1 MSELETYQQ
10 SSVDLSL
17 EREFDTCLT
26 SFHLDHL
33 LSKIIRK
40 HQLKS
45 IDIVF
50 SRQLWVE
57 VKNYK
62 SFVTNLTNLMLSIDQ
77 LYNKMNMVKK
87 IEAVIA
93 PTEPLLLYFK
103 VCEFELSE
111 NFLWDVEEISNLSK
125 LCLDEIFDNIEEQ
138 NNLSV
143 VLKNY
148 YFSNGEH
155 TFSNIGIQFT
165 PPVHRKTLSA

>member
-1 MSELETYQQ
+1 MSDIEMHQQ
-10 SSVDLSL
+10 QRIITEQKPEQDS
-17 EREFDTCLT
+17 RTT

-33 LSKIIRK
+33 LAKIIEK
-40 HQLKS
+40 NQLKS
-45 IDIVF
+45 IEILF
-50 SRQLWVE
+50 TRSLWVE
-57 VKNYK
+57 VKNYNR
-62 SFVTNLTNLMLSIDQ
+62 FVTNLSNLILSLDQ
-77 LYNKMNMVKK
+77 LYTKVNMVKK

-103 VCEFELSE
+103 ICEFELSE

-125 LCLDEIFDNIEEQ
+125 LCLDEIFDNIEEE

-165 PPVHRKTLSA
+165 PPTHRQTLTA